1 MSIFVG
7 CLALAGIG
15 VMAGAIAAIAITAM
29 KRKSGKH
36 GTSGSLS
43 AAMTN
48 IESLFHDGKGDIVE
62 AMQSTREDE
71 RDTDGD
77 PPER

>member
-1 MSIFVG
+1 MSTFLG
-7 CLALAGIG
+7 CLAVTGIG
-15 VMAGAIAAIAITAM
+15 VLVVVIAAVAITAI
-29 KRKSGKH
+29 KRSQGKH

-48 IESLFHDGKGDIVE
+48 IESIFHEGKGNIVD

-71 RDTDGD
+71 RDADGD

>member
-1 MSIFVG
+1 MTIVLG
-7 CLALAGIG
+7 CLAIAGIG
-15 VMAGAIAAIAITAM
+15 ILIVAIVAFGIASM
-29 KRKSGKH
+29 KRNQGKH

-48 IESLFHDGKGDIVE
+48 IESMFHEGKGNIVD

-71 RDTDGD
+71 RDADGD

>member
-1 MSIFVG
+1 MTIVFG
-7 CLALAGIG
+7 CLAIAGIG
-15 VMAGAIAAIAITAM
+15 ILIVAIVAFAITAM
-29 KRKSGKH
+29 QQSRGKH

-48 IESLFHDGKGDIVE
+48 IESLFHEGKRDVVE
-62 AMQSTREDE
+62 AMESRREDE

-77 PPER
+77 QPER

>member
-1 MSIFVG
+1 MTMLLG
-7 CLALAGIG
+7 CLAIAGIG
-15 VMAGAIAAIAITAM
+15 ILIVAIVAFGIASM
-29 KRKSGKH
+29 KRNQSKH

-48 IESLFHDGKGDIVE
+48 IESMFHEGKGNIVD

-71 RDTDGD
+71 RDADGD

>member
-1 MSIFVG
+1 MTMLLG
-7 CLALAGIG
+7 CLAIAGIG
-15 VMAGAIAAIAITAM
+15 ILIVAIVAFGIASM
-29 KRKSGKH
+29 KKSQGQH

-48 IESLFHDGKGDIVE
+48 IESIFHEGKADIVE

-71 RDTDGD
+71 RDADGD

>member
-1 MSIFVG
+1 MTIVLG
-7 CLALAGIG
+7 CLAIAGIG
-15 VMAGAIAAIAITAM
+15 ILAVAVVAFAIAAM
-29 KRKSGKH
+29 KRSHGKH

-48 IESLFHDGKGDIVE
+48 IESLFHEGKGDIVD
-62 AMQSTREDE
+62 AMQSKREDE

>member
-1 MSIFVG
+1 MTMVLG
-7 CLALAGIG
+7 CLAIAVAGILI
-15 VMAGAIAAIAITAM
+15 VAIVAFAIASM
-29 KRKSGKH
+29 KRNQGKQ

-43 AAMTN
+43 TAMIN
-48 IESLFHDGKGDIVE
+48 IESMFHEGKRDTVE

>member
-1 MSIFVG
+1 MNIVFG
-7 CLALAGIG
+7 CLAIAGIG
-15 VMAGAIAAIAITAM
+15 ILVVAIVAFAIASM
-29 KRKSGKH
+29 KRSHGKH

-48 IESLFHDGKGDIVE
+48 IESMFHEGKGDIVE

>member
-1 MSIFVG
+1 MTIVLG
-7 CLALAGIG
+7 CLAIAGAGILI
-15 VMAGAIAAIAITAM
+15 VAIVALAIASM
-29 KRKSGKH
+29 KRSQGKQ
-36 GTSGSLS
+36 GTSGTLS
-43 AAMTN
+43 AAMIN
-48 IESLFHDGKGDIVE
+48 IESMFHEGKRDTVE

>member
-1 MSIFVG
+1 VSVLLG
-7 CLALAGIG
+7 VLALIGILVVVAALVG
-15 VMAGAIAAIAITAM
+15 FGIAAM
-29 KRKSGKH
+29 KRDSAH

-43 AAMTN
+43 TAMTN
-48 IESLFHDGKGDIVE
+48 IESLFHEGKHTIVE
-62 AMQSTREDE
+62 AMHAEREDE

>member
-1 MSIFVG
+1 MTPVFG
-7 CLALAGIG
+7 CLALVGICIL
-15 VMAGAIAAIAITAM
+15 VIAIVAFAITVG
-29 KRKSGKH
+29 KRSHGKH

-48 IESLFHDGKGDIVE
+48 IESLFHEGKRDVVV
-62 AMQSTREDE
+62 AMESRREDE

>member
-1 MSIFVG
+1 MSIFFG
-7 CLALAGIG
+7 CLAIAVIGALA
-15 VMAGAIAAIAITAM
+15 VAIVAIAITKM
-29 KRKSGKH
+29 KRSHGKH

>member
-1 MSIFVG
+1 MSVFLG
-7 CLALAGIG
+7 CLAIAGIG
-15 VMAGAIAAIAITAM
+15 VLAVALAAIAITAM
-29 KRKSGKH
+29 KRSHGKH

-77 PPER
+77 PPEP

>member
-1 MSIFVG
+1 MTIVLG
-7 CLALAGIG
+7 CLAIAGIG
-15 VMAGAIAAIAITAM
+15 ILIVAIVAFGIASM
-29 KRKSGKH
+29 KRNQGKH

-48 IESLFHDGKGDIVE
+48 IESIFHEGKGNIVD

-71 RDTDGD
+71 RDADGD

>member
-1 MSIFVG
+1 MSFFLG
-7 CLALAGIG
+7 CLAILGIG
-15 VMAGAIAAIAITAM
+15 ILAVAIVAFAITAM
-29 KRKSGKH
+29 KRSHGKR

-48 IESLFHDGKGDIVE
+48 IESLFHEGKRDVVE
-62 AMQSTREDE
+62 AMESRREDE

>member
-1 MSIFVG
+1 MTLMPG
-7 CLALAGIG
+7 CL
-15 VMAGAIAAIAITAM
+15 AIAAIGILVVAVVAFAIAAM
-29 KRKSGKH
+29 KRNQGKH

-48 IESLFHDGKGDIVE
+48 IESIFHDGKGNIVE

-77 PPER
+77 PPEP